1 MVSVCVERVL
11 GRGGGVC
18 GSKKLWA
25 AARMRRRSKASQK
38 RDERE
43 EPPAW
48 RIHKHDDPC
57 ILFMRESCE

>member
-25 AARMRRRSKASQK
+25 AARMRRSKASQK